1 MDLDM
6 LRTFLIVA
14 DAGSLSAAARRLE
27 LPVSTI
33 SRRIAG
39 LELELGAALLERTG
53 RGVRMLPAGER
64 FVERTRASLREL
76 ELGVSEARSGR
87 GLGPDSLAIAAPLEL
102 GLRLLPLALAEFA
115 RRHAALELRV
125 VSESRRAALLE
136 EQLDLALR
144 IGKLGDS
151 SLIARPLGHIGL
163 VACAAPAFVR
173 ARGREAIERWDR
185 IVVAEPA
192 RVDDQSGRTIRVS
205 TFSEAAALAEG
216 ELGWTVLPSY
226 TAVPALERE
235 GLIVIKGAPEREPA
249 PLHGLFAARHRNAA
263 DPIGL
268 LLRELCEDV
277 TQQLAGVEAKLAR
290 LRGRRRK
297 S

>member
-1 MDLDM
+1 
-6 LRTFLIVA
+6 
-14 DAGSLSAAARRLE
+14 
-27 LPVSTI
+27 
-33 SRRIAG
+33 
-39 LELELGAALLERTG
+39 
-53 RGVRMLPAGER
+53 
-64 FVERTRASLREL
+64 
-76 ELGVSEARSGR
+76 
-87 GLGPDSLAIAAPLEL
+87 
-102 GLRLLPLALAEFA
+102 
-115 RRHAALELRV
+115 
-125 VSESRRAALLE
+125 LLE

-192 RVDDQSGRTIRVS
+192 RVEDQSGRTIRVS
-205 TFSEAAALAEG
+205 TFSEAAALAEA

-235 GLIVIKGAPEREPA
+235 GLIVIKGAPERKPA
-249 PLHGLFAARHRNAA
+249 PLHGLFAARHRNAT